1 MDFYILCQNYL
12 PIAIAVA
19 AILISF
25 YFLQRNSKCHN
36 AVQGIS
42 EANNENK
49 KSFSGDK
56 AQNKELTLGE
66 VQNSLKGKGLINPE
80 DIDYPLEDE
89 RQYILKEM
97 TEQPLTEADQ
107 KEQIKEMNVKDASEI
122 QTYYKSSRLGIREI
136 ENQMTMEELA
146 EERETQRKQLEE
158 IFKLLETD
166 KDKFGVSSMDDLQAQ
181 MKLYT
186 KQ

>member
-56 AQNKELTLGE
+56 VTYNLISNCLH
-66 VQNSLKGKGLINPE
+66 LKPFIH
-80 DIDYPLEDE
+80 
-89 RQYILKEM
+89 
-97 TEQPLTEADQ
+97 
-107 KEQIKEMNVKDASEI
+107 S
-122 QTYYKSSRLGIREI
+122 
-136 ENQMTMEELA
+136 
-146 EERETQRKQLEE
+146 
-158 IFKLLETD
+158 F
-166 KDKFGVSSMDDLQAQ
+166 
-181 MKLYT
+181 
-186 KQ
+186 